1 MVGTTLG
8 KYRIEAEISQGGMG
22 AVYRGVHVET
32 GQIVA
37 VKVLQ
42 PALAADRAFLQ
53 RFRREVRALQQIR
66 HPNVIEVLDVGNEG
80 DVHFYAMEFLASSLS
95 DLIRGGPLAPRRAVA
110 IARQVALGLEAAHA
124 AGFCHRDIKP
134 GNVLFT
140 AEGVAKITDFGIAK
154 VSEATR
160 VTQTGAIVGTPTYM
174 APEQAEGP
182 DIDAR
187 ADIYSLGCVLY
198 EMLVGKPPFDGHT
211 ALDVLRKHRFSLPE
225 PPKSLNP
232 HIPATLSHL
241 TLQLLEKNPARRPP
255 NMTFVA
261 SALEHIA
268 RNLAGEE
275 PAPPEPRP
283 RQSSSAQAAEQYER
297 MAARIATWGKRLAIV
312 AGALVLAYIAYRVG
326 AYLRRGPADYFR
338 EAQAVEAG
346 NRDDAAV
353 EAYQALIERFPES
366 PEAEQAQGRVNAI
379 RERQRAA
386 RANVLDLGARDNT
399 AIVRSEM
406 AHRHFRRA
414 EDEVQRG
421 RVEHA
426 CEIYRMVRD
435 QFPETLWAPRA
446 DARLQE
452 LEAKMHPKKPESEE
466 KKNP

>member
-8 KYRIEAEISQGGMG
+8 KYRIEAEISHGGMG
-22 AVYRGVHVET
+22 TVYRGVHAET

-53 RFRREVRALQQIR
+53 RFRREVLALQQVR
-66 HPNVIEVLDVGNEG
+66 HPNVIEVFDVGSEG
-80 DVHFYAMEFLASSLS
+80 AIHYYAMEFLASSLA
-95 DLIRGGPLAPRRAVA
+95 DLVRGGPLAPRRAVA
-110 IARQVALGLEAAHA
+110 IALQVARGLEAAHA

-140 AEGVAKITDFGIAK
+140 ADGVAKITDFGIAK
-154 VSEATR
+154 ISDATR

-182 DIDAR
+182 DVDAR

-232 HIPATLSHL
+232 HLPATLSHL

-255 NMTFVA
+255 STAFVA

-283 RQSSSAQAAEQYER
+283 RPSSAAQAVEQYER
-297 MAARIATWGKRLAIV
+297 VAASLATWAKRLAVLAAV
-312 AGALVLAYIAYRVG
+312 ALLAYIAYRVG
-326 AYLRRGPADYFR
+326 AHLRRGPADYFR
-338 EAQAVEAG
+338 EAQALEEK
-346 NRDDAAV
+346 NEDAAAD
-353 EAYQALIERFPES
+353 AYQALVQRFPDAS
-366 PEAEQAQGRVNAI
+366 EAEQAQARVNAI

-399 AIVRSEM
+399 AIVRVEM
-406 AHRHFRRA
+406 AGRHYRRA
-414 EDEVQRG
+414 EDEAKRG

-435 QFPETLWAPRA
+435 QFAETPWAPRA

-452 LEAKMHPKKPESEE
+452 LEAKVPPKKAETEE
-466 KKNP
+466 KKQP